1 MGIRHKIAVFEHET
15 LTLKNKEFTRRHL
28 EVLQTF
34 HGEKGVPYFSLVH
47 KGIKFNQFVG
57 VLQIGE
63 LTLEVL
69 PKADKTGTQDE
80 WRSRLIEMLHAVG
93 EFNVDAP
100 SESLLTLKNNSVLDL
115 YFALFVKEVEY
126 LLHQGLVKKYRRTE
140 GNVKSLKGSLNFTK
154 HLDHNLIHK
163 ERFYT
168 AHTVYDQQHVL
179 HAILL
184 QALMVLK
191 QLNTNASL
199 TSRISTLL
207 LNFPEQEYIKIT
219 ESTLKRIALDRKTEG
234 YKKALQIA
242 ELILLNYHPDL
253 TNGRDNVLALM
264 FDMNKLWEK
273 YVYVGLKKNLKGI
286 RSISMQ
292 HSKKFWQQEKGNAS
306 TMRPDIV
313 INKGEPDCI
322 VLDTKWKNLNG
333 SVPSSEDLRQM
344 YVYAKFY
351 QTQKVALVYPGIEN
365 AEFTGN
371 YYHEHTKEL
380 GDQSCSI
387 ITLRPEK
394 KLKSWMQDLSLFFNV

>member
-1 MGIRHKIAVFEHET
+1 MRVGHKITVFEHET
-15 LTLKNKEFTRRHL
+15 LTLKNKEFTRGHL

-57 VLQIGE
+57 VLQVGE

-93 EFNVDAP
+93 EFNVEAP
-100 SESLLTLKNNSVLDL
+100 SESLLALKTNSVLDL
-115 YFALFVKEVEY
+115 YFALFVKEMEY

-154 HLDHNLIHK
+154 HLHHNLIHK

-191 QLNTNASL
+191 RLNTNASL

-207 LNFPEQEYIKIT
+207 LNFPEQEYFRIT
-219 ESTLKRIALDRKTEG
+219 ESTFKRIILDRKTEG

-242 ELILLNYHPDL
+242 ELVLLNYHPDV
-253 TNGRDNVLALM
+253 TNGRNNVLA
-264 FDMNKLWEK
+264 
-273 YVYVGLKKNLKGI
+273 
-286 RSISMQ
+286 
-292 HSKKFWQQEKGNAS
+292 
-306 TMRPDIV
+306 
-313 INKGEPDCI
+313 
-322 VLDTKWKNLNG
+322 
-333 SVPSSEDLRQM
+333 
-344 YVYAKFY
+344 
-351 QTQKVALVYPGIEN
+351 
-365 AEFTGN
+365 
-371 YYHEHTKEL
+371 
-380 GDQSCSI
+380 
-387 ITLRPEK
+387 
-394 KLKSWMQDLSLFFNV
+394 